1 MSKPIF
7 LTEDNIDRAVS
18 EFRKSLEGKISD
30 GKVSFSKVFSYAENV
45 KANVLFTPVAYAKMV
60 SVLHHFDSEVAWHG
74 AVTRQ
79 GDNTFIISDI
89 DVFPQI
95 VTGSDVTTDQ
105 EKYQRWFITAS
116 ERFGNDMLMQG
127 HSHVNFSPTPSSVDE
142 TYYEQMLSQLGGQ
155 GFYVF
160 MIFNKRMEHT
170 IRIYDYDNNVFY
182 EDQDIHVGLYD
193 QGFDLNAFLATADQA
208 VTKYDVS
215 FVKENS
221 AAVSTPN
228 WVTAYSAPHQ
238 SKGKGKKKN
247 HRWPEGDDYRT
258 PSYRPYPSGNMPH
271 IDWDQVVFGK
281 HDIED

>member
-7 LTEDNIDRAVS
+7 LTEDNIDRVVS

-45 KANVLFTPVAYAKMV
+45 KASVLFTPVAYAKMV

-105 EKYQRWFITAS
+105 EKYQQWFITAS

-155 GFYVF
+155 GFYIF

-182 EDQDIHVGLYD
+182 EDRDIHIGLYD

-215 FVKENS
+215 LVKANS
-221 AAVSTPN
+221 AAASTPN
-228 WVTAYSAPHQ
+228 WVTAYSAPPQ
-238 SKGKGKKKN
+238 QKGKGKKKN
-247 HRWPEGDDYRT
+247 HRFATLEEPLRSGYC
-258 PSYRPYPSGNMPH
+258 PSGNMPH
-271 IDWDQVVFGK
+271 IDWDQVIFGK